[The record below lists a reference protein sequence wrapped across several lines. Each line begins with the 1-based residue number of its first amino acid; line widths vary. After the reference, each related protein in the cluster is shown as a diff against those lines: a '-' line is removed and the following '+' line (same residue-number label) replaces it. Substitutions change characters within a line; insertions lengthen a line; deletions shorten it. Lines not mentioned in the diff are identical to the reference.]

1 MLAQTPQIERAA
13 RLRGCV
19 LSGDPRNGERTDLV
33 RVRLLLADSQAVDQV
48 FIAVEIRLLKIIQES
63 TTLAYEF
70 QKTTARVVILLVGL
84 EMLGQIAD
92 PLAKY
97 GHLHLW

>member
-1 MLAQTPQIERAA
+1 MLAQTPQNDRAA
-13 RLRGCV
+13 QRGCEV
-19 LSGDPRNGERTDLV
+19 SGNTRDGERTDLV

-48 FIAVEIRLLKIIQES
+48 FIAVEIRLLKVIQES

-84 EMLGQIAD
+84 EMLGQVVD